1 MYPATFGTL
10 LYHLSDLTVSHKC
23 FVWMTNLFL
32 FPIDG
37 NFFTFTRHEP
47 IGVCGQIIPVSWNHL
62 CKHKCSL
69 LQMKMLLKFCL
80 CKSICETLLIRNF
93 QVLKDR
99 DYNEWCNSNSLVCDE
114 SLWSNLVAFLPVYG
128 EKINLKIWLMK

>member
-1 MYPATFGTL
+1 MYLAKFGTL
-10 LYHLSDLTVSHKC
+10 LYHLCDLTVSHKC
-23 FVWMTNLFL
+23 FVWMPNLFL

-62 CKHKCSL
+62 CKHKCSS
-69 LQMKMLLKFCL
+69 LQMEMHLKFCL
-80 CKSICETLLIRNF
+80 CKCIWEALLTRNF

-99 DYNEWCNSNSLVCDE
+99 GYPEFCNSNSSSCVMNHFGPTLSFSSMYME
-114 SLWSNLVAFLPVYG
+114 R
-128 EKINLKIWLMK
+128 K